1 MYVKEPIEN
10 TVIPEETKSTKYWR
24 LISIW
29 VTTTP
34 LDLYNWGRQ
43 QDQIKVWL
51 LFWWWNGSTGT
62 I

>member
-10 TVIPEETKSTKYWR
+10 TVIPEETKSTTYWR